1 MNKETQILIKP
12 LFLSISYAVV
22 FFLGDIFFFQNK
34 KKNKKVLIGA
44 IFLKSR
50 QRIEST
56 FEFEKILHQGINN
69 LFSVNN

>member
-44 IFLKSR
+44 IF
-50 QRIEST
+50 
-56 FEFEKILHQGINN
+56 F
-69 LFSVNN
+69 